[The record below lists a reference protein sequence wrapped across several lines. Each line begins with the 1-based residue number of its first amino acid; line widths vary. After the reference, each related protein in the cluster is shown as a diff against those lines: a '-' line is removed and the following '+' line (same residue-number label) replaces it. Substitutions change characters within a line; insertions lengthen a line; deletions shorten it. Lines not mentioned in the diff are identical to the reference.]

1 MDKGWKSPLL
11 DLVNPQSNLK
21 QSHKIN
27 YIVSFLSWSLGF
39 PSAVFPPPTL
49 SFKKKKNHIK
59 NILMDKEVGHIYNRI
74 WLDHKKEWSLSL
86 WMDLEA
92 IVLREIS
99 QQRKASGR
107 WFHLNVKSKKI
118 NNLKNE
124 LTKQKHKIID
134 TENIWTFAR
143 WESGWGMGEKTWRD

>member
-1 MDKGWKSPLL
+1 MEEPIIRFGKSP
-11 DLVNPQSNLK
+11 K
-21 QSHKIN
+21 QSETKSQNQLH
-27 YIVSFLSWSLGF
+27 SFFSLLITRISF
-39 PSAVFPPPTL
+39 SSVPSSYPFL
-49 SFKKKKNHIK
+49 KKKKNHIK